1 MTTNVPAIVFT
12 DKGLT
17 LPDEIAIL
25 AGRMADINTAFG
37 GGVNQQLST
46 PQGQIAQSDT
56 AIIGDKNNQIALM
69 ANQVNPDY
77 SSGRWQDAIG
87 RIYFM
92 NRISASGTVVT
103 GRCTGLVGTVI
114 PIGAMAQDNSG
125 FLYAAITNGPIPETG
140 FIDIDFQCTTTGPI
154 ACPANTL
161 SRIYNAIIGW
171 DTIDNAL
178 AGTPGVDVESRADFE
193 ARRRNSVAANAVN
206 SPQSIFARVL
216 AVPDVIDA
224 YVIDNPTG
232 AAVNVGS
239 TNYSVIAHSVY
250 VACAGGDSADIAAA
264 IWNKKSL
271 GCSYNGDTSYT
282 IEDMNYSPP
291 RPQYLVKW
299 VTPTAIPIYF
309 DIQIANNSALPS
321 NIIGLIQ
328 STIINAFN
336 GADGGSRARI
346 GATIYASR
354 YYSGIASVSNNVNIQ
369 SVLLG
374 TVSPGLS
381 TSATIGIDQRPT
393 LDAANITVTLV

>member
-17 LPDEIAIL
+17 LPDETAIL

-56 AIIGDKNNQIALM
+56 AIIGDKNNQIALLV
-69 ANQVNPDY
+69 NQVNPDY
-77 SSGRWQDAIG
+77 ASGRMQDAIG
-87 RIYFM
+87 RIYFL
-92 NRISASGTVVT
+92 NRISAYGTVVT

-125 FLYAAITNGPIPETG
+125 FLYASITTGAIPDTG

-178 AGTPGVDVESRADFE
+178 AGTPGVDVENRADFE

-216 AVPDVIDA
+216 DVTDVIDA

-232 AAVNVGS
+232 STVNVGS
-239 TNYSVIAHSVY
+239 TNYPVIPHSVY
-250 VACAGGDSADIAAA
+250 VACAGGNAADIAAA

-271 GCSYNGDTSYT
+271 GCSYNGDTEYT
-282 IEDMNYSPP
+282 IQDMNYEPP

-299 VTPTAIPIYF
+299 VTPIAIPVYF
-309 DIQIANNSALPS
+309 DIQIAMNPVLPS
-321 NIIGLIQ
+321 NIIELIK
-328 STIINAFN
+328 SAIINAFN
-336 GADGGSRARI
+336 GADGGERARI

-354 YYSGIASVSNNVNIQ
+354 FYSGIASVSNNVNIQ

-374 TVSPGLS
+374 TSSPGSS

-393 LDAANITVTLV
+393 LDAENITVTLV